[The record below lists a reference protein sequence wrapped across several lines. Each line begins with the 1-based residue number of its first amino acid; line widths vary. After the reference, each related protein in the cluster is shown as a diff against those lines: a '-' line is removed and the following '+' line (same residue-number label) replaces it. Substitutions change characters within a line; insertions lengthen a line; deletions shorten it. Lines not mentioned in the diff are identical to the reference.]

1 MSAKIVHGKLTII
14 ESFINKLPLQGKGV
28 YYLNI
33 KVKYRE
39 WLKSDINVLPLHLFF
54 DIRKK
59 DKTFSFLQIKG
70 HIAFL

>member
-14 ESFINKLPLQGKGV
+14 ESFINKLSLQGKGV

-39 WLKSDINVLPLHLFF
+39 WLKSDI
-54 DIRKK
+54 
-59 DKTFSFLQIKG
+59 
-70 HIAFL
+70 

>member
-33 KVKYRE
+33 KVKYRDC
-39 WLKSDINVLPLHLFF
+39 LKSDI
-54 DIRKK
+54 
-59 DKTFSFLQIKG
+59 
-70 HIAFL
+70 